1 MPKKQKIVVMG
12 VGNILVKDEGAGIRA
27 LQMLESNYELPDT
40 VDLIDGGVLGLNLL
54 GILQEADE
62 LILLDSVKGDG
73 APGEIY
79 QFDYAEIPPR
89 ISYKDSLH
97 QLDFVDTMTNLSL
110 VGNPPHTIVI
120 GVEPELIEAW
130 GMELTPRVQAAIP
143 QMVELAVRELKKHG
157 IEPVKRPEPGA
168 EHPI

>member
-1 MPKKQKIVVMG
+1 MQKKLKIVVMG

-27 LQMLESNYELPDT
+27 LQMMESLYELPDS
-40 VDLIDGGVLGLNLL
+40 VDLVDGGVLGLNLL

-62 LILLDSVKGDG
+62 LILLDCVKGG
-73 APGEIY
+73 GQPGEIY
-79 QFDYAEIPPR
+79 QFDFAEIPPR

-97 QLDFVDTMTNLSL
+97 QLDFLDTMTNLSL
-110 VGNPPHTIVI
+110 VGDPPRTMVI

-130 GMELTPRVQAAIP
+130 GMELTPRVQTAIP
-143 QMVELAVRELKKHG
+143 RMVELAVSELKRHG
-157 IEPVKRPEPGA
+157 IEPVKRQEPGS